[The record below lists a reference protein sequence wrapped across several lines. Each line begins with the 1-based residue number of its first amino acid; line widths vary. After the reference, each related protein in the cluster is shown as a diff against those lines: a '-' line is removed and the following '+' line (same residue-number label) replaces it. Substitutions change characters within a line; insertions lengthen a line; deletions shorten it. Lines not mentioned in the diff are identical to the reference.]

1 MYNNAKIMNNT
12 KMYLIVRNYSEVY
25 ATIRFPNQL
34 CSSNTSS
41 MGWKVG
47 QLRWENDV
55 SFNPLDD
62 KGLKSN
68 YGRTE
73 PPSQGKVALLFFS
86 FEINLLL
93 RLSLGKWFSW
103 VHDTGAIINTRRWEG
118 FGAVLQWRDND
129 LQHLSPWDFS
139 YGLVHASIH
148 NNLKVGSYFVFYI
161 HCINL
166 HNVLFHRAE
175 LTSLT
180 QRNYLK
186 TDFQ

>member
-1 MYNNAKIMNNT
+1 VSALQTVLGIMYNNVKIMNNT
-12 KMYLIVRNYSEVY
+12 NMYLIVRNYSEVY
-25 ATIRFPNQL
+25 ATIRFPSKL

-41 MGWKVG
+41 IGWKVG
-47 QLRWENDV
+47 QLRWEKDV

-103 VHDTGAIINTRRWEG
+103 VHDTGAVINTRLGRVWSSPSIKVKWLTTSQSLG
-118 FGAVLQWRDND
+118 FLIWFG
-129 LQHLSPWDFS
+129 
-139 YGLVHASIH
+139 
-148 NNLKVGSYFVFYI
+148 
-161 HCINL
+161 
-166 HNVLFHRAE
+166 
-175 LTSLT
+175 TSKHT
-180 QRNYLK
+180 
-186 TDFQ
+186 